1 MTIDSLLT
9 LFFAALVLMI
19 KPGPYMMALISLCS
33 EGKWRSALSFWGGY
47 LIVAAALYYTLLTT
61 LSLLPDGFGIVFIF
75 LKSAAALL
83 FIIMGF
89 TGLKE
94 TIEQYKTGTKALVQ
108 KADQN
113 TVIKSAMA
121 GAFLCVSNPYE
132 IIWVVVVI
140 PSIVGGIAYNF
151 IDITAIYLTCVLAG
165 VIVNGGYCLPLLF
178 FSKKI
183 SRNLLKKIKFGS
195 SALLIAIG
203 LYIFGTILLRSD
215 LVQSGLISAMQP

>member
-1 MTIDSLLT
+1 MTTDSLFT
-9 LFFAALVLMI
+9 LFLAALVLMI
-19 KPGPYMMALISLCS
+19 RPGPYMMALISLCS
-33 EGKWRSALSFWGGY
+33 EGKWRSALSFWSGY

-61 LSLLPDGFGIVFIF
+61 LSLLPDSFGIVFIF

-94 TIEQYKTGTKALVQ
+94 TIEQYKTDTKTLVQ
-108 KADQN
+108 KADQS
-113 TVIKSAMA
+113 TVVRSALA

-140 PSIVGGIAYNF
+140 PSIVGGIAYSF
-151 IDITAIYLTCVLAG
+151 FDITVIYLTCVAAG
-165 VIVNGGYCLPLLF
+165 VLVNGSYCLPLIL

-183 SRNLLKKIKFGS
+183 SSDFLQKIKIGS
-195 SALLIAIG
+195 SVLLIAIG
-203 LYIFGTILLRSD
+203 LYIFATILIRSD
-215 LVQSGLISAMQP
+215 LVQSGLISPI